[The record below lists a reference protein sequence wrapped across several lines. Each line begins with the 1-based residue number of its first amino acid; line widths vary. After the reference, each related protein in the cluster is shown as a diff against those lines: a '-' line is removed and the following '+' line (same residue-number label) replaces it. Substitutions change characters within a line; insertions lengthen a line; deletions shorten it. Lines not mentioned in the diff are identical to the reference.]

1 MPSLPARALTF
12 VLHPV
17 LGVWGASGTAT
28 STSSATPGASH
39 TEDLELG
46 TRSPQF
52 SEPAPAY
59 VADDFFARGRALD
72 RSTTIDLAGPSAD
85 AASLPPY
92 TPPGHLVTVDEDGA
106 FVSHEPPTIARELFK
121 YGFMFPP
128 FWVIGACI
136 MFSELKEPSFGWEEK
151 TENERRLLLAS
162 TRVTELKW
170 AKRCLLAFFTLVLII
185 GVAVGL
191 ALAVITMRRST

>member
-1 MPSLPARALTF
+1 MPSLPARAFTF
-12 VLHPV
+12 VLHPI
-17 LGVWGASGTAT
+17 LGVWGASAT
-28 STSSATPGASH
+28 STSGATTGSSQADDD
-39 TEDLELG
+39 DLERG
-46 TRSPQF
+46 TRPPQF

-59 VADDFFARGRALD
+59 VADDFFSRGRVLEH
-72 RSTTIDLAGPSAD
+72 STTIDLGRPSAD
-85 AASLPPY
+85 APSLPPY
-92 TPPGHLVTVDEDGA
+92 TPPGHLVTVDEDGN
-106 FVSHEPPTIARELFK
+106 FVSHEPSTIARELFK

-151 TENERRLLLAS
+151 TENEKRLLLES

-170 AKRCLLAFFTLVLII
+170 AKRCLLAFFTLILII

-191 ALAVITMRRST
+191 ALAVITTRHST